1 MTVNWDCRLRLFF
14 LSTTRH
20 KLPLHSPHRCLLPIV
35 QHLASC
41 QKSLSLIPIPQLSPN
56 PHINPHSARHLQFKI
71 QPLTYPYAPMT
82 TTVTKKTVY
91 VRGPNNIYRRKSYDT
106 PSIASVDS
114 VDLTRKKGEVD
125 STLNDLMVCGFQVP
139 EDPSTKKAKMK
150 TKRPSASS
158 AESTA
163 SAPNQPPSPRISFKR
178 SFSDLPKQTS
188 WMDSIKSLQTRF
200 LPQSA
205 TDFVVPYALGIL
217 TAVVIQQKWDLLTRY
232 AKLLSYLL
240 FMCILWGALATG
252 AFWYAGVLRI
262 SNLDDIK
269 NTFSNLFGL
278 GEVARSDSPINY
290 HYDRRGRRSSSLDEV
305 VDTESV
311 ILSEYESD
319 CDPRRKMRT
328 ESEPH
333 LVREPSP
340 QKLTNVRPFV
350 PPSRRD
356 SADSKMS
363 SQVLLNRLQNEASTK
378 KSRFRLGL
386 PERERPKDPRRH
398 SSASLELSSKDK
410 HKPLPS
416 LHKTAQRSLDSSGLD
431 LPLVHEIK
439 LKSRFDQQLEALGN
453 DAHSLSRLDTLLS
466 KQSMLGTRANKR
478 TFLSNVDEF

>member
-1 MTVNWDCRLRLFF
+1 M
-14 LSTTRH
+14 S
-20 KLPLHSPHRCLLPIV
+20 
-35 QHLASC
+35 
-41 QKSLSLIPIPQLSPN
+41 
-56 PHINPHSARHLQFKI
+56 
-71 QPLTYPYAPMT
+71 

-114 VDLTRKKGEVD
+114 GELTRKKGEVD

-158 AESTA
+158 ADLTA
-163 SAPNQPPSPRISFKR
+163 PTPNQPPCPRISFKR

-188 WMDSIKSLQTRF
+188 WMDM
-200 LPQSA
+200 
-205 TDFVVPYALGIL
+205 
-217 TAVVIQQKWDLLTRY
+217 VIQQKWDLLTRY

-269 NTFSNLFGL
+269 NTFSSLFGS
-278 GEVARSDSPINY
+278 GEVARSDSPVHY
-290 HYDRRGRRSSSLDEV
+290 HYERREEDQ
-305 VDTESV
+305 
-311 ILSEYESD
+311 YESD
-319 CDPRRKMRT
+319 CDPKRKMRT

-363 SQVLLNRLQNEASTK
+363 SQISLHRLQNEASTK
-378 KSRFRLGL
+378 RSRFRLGS

-416 LHKTAQRSLDSSGLD
+416 LHKTAQRSSDSSGSD

-453 DAHSLSRLDTLLS
+453 DAHSLSRSDTLLS